1 MSLFTMLVA
10 NQPLKEVDHTGITEI
25 TVGEMKKLY
34 PITENTPEQPWHTMD
49 DDVKLLHAPDESAF
63 GELCISLCK
72 NPPYD
77 LDFYSDKEY
86 IYWIKGNWK
95 EKFLNDFVD
104 YTKTNLH
111 ATQNAELLIFWAGDG
126 EQKLKK
132 QSISISEVNVEEL
145 EKLRNEQYV
154 RVQFIYCNEE

>member
-10 NQPLKEVDHTGITEI
+10 DQPLKEVDHTGIKEI
-25 TVGEMKKLY
+25 TVRELKKLY
-34 PITENTPEQPWHTMD
+34 PITEDTPEQLWHTMD
-49 DDVKLLHAPDESAF
+49 DDALVLHAPDESAF

-77 LDFYSDKEY
+77 LDYYSEKEY
-86 IYWIKGNWK
+86 VYWIEGNWK

-104 YTKTNLH
+104 YIKVHITADL
-111 ATQNAELLIFWAGDG
+111 NAELLIFWAGDG

-132 QSISISEVNVEEL
+132 RTLHINKVEVQQL
-145 EKLRNEQYV
+145 ESFRQEQYL
-154 RVQFIYCNEE
+154 RVSFK